1 MIIFDEYTSSSFQPL
16 NFKPS
21 FYLLNY
27 CTLKGLIYNIFL
39 YLPYLTLCSLLACG
53 TQVMNAVEQD
63 YRLPPPMDCPTV
75 LHQLMLECWLKERN
89 QRPKFAQIVST
100 LDKLLRNAASLK
112 VVTNSHSG

>member
-1 MIIFDEYTSSSFQPL
+1 MFSCALFIVYPGL
-16 NFKPS
+16 NDLS
-21 FYLLNY
+21 W
-27 CTLKGLIYNIFL
+27 
-39 YLPYLTLCSLLACG
+39 CS
-53 TQVMNAVEQD
+53 QVINAIEQD